1 EDGHVIDEE
10 GVDDDSSRPLNVTD
24 ALGYLDAIKSQ
35 FADQPEVYNRF
46 LDIMKDFKSK
56 IIDTPAAI
64 QRVSRLFHG
73 NRILIQ
79 GFNTFLPVGY
89 RIDVSKN
96 PADPNTITVTT
107 PMGTT
112 T

>member
-1 EDGHVIDEE
+1 VPFQRG
-10 GVDDDSSRPLNVTD
+10 SSRLVF
-24 ALGYLDAIKSQ
+24 S
-35 FADQPEVYNRF
+35 
-46 LDIMKDFKSK
+46 
-56 IIDTPAAI
+56 IDTPAVI

-73 NRILIQ
+73 NRSLIQ
-79 GFNTFLPVGY
+79 AFNTFLPVGY

-112 T
+112 TQNTDDLSTTFAHQPQASTYYNLIIAIF